1 MPSVSGTGGT
11 ASITTVSALA
21 TRPSLVEW
29 TSRAGKKLSFLIMD
43 APKPNNLQL
52 YLKECKKHNV
62 VRMVR
67 VCERTYDADE
77 VERAGI
83 TMAEMEYDD
92 GDAPPPDVINRW
104 LDVVHSTFNGS
115 SSKQAPAAAAAAA
128 AANGG
133 TNGGGSSP
141 PGGSGGRDSTVG
153 VELSDKAGSGPTVAV
168 HCVAGLGRAPVLV
181 AIALIE
187 NGMDPIQAV
196 EYIRSRR
203 RGAINRKQLS
213 YLEQYQR
220 VRRGSCSA
228 CCIS

>member
-1 MPSVSGTGGT
+1 MPSVSGTGGP

-115 SSKQAPAAAAAAA
+115 KQAPAAAAA
-128 AANGG
+128 NGT

-141 PGGSGGRDSTVG
+141 PGGRDSTVG

-168 HCVAGLGRAPVLV
+168 HCVAGLGRAP
-181 AIALIE
+181 
-187 NGMDPIQAV
+187 
-196 EYIRSRR
+196 
-203 RGAINRKQLS
+203 
-213 YLEQYQR
+213 
-220 VRRGSCSA
+220 
-228 CCIS
+228 